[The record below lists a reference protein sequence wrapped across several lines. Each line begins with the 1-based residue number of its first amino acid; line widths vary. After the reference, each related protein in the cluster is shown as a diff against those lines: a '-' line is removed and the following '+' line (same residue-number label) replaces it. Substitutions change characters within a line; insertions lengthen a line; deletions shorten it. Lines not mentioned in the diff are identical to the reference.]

1 MARSVQLASHPPG
14 HYQYNITSQ
23 LYKNLASGLNTP
35 PVKDA
40 QNVVSLGGHSDFSG
54 KETSF
59 NWFAVRSVVL
69 NQCAIQQY

>member
-1 MARSVQLASHPPG
+1 MQVGG

-23 LYKNLASGLNTP
+23 PYKNLASGLNTP

-40 QNVVSLGGHSDFSG
+40 QMKYLWGGHSDVSG

-59 NWFAVRSVVL
+59 NWFAVCSVVL
-69 NQCAIQQY
+69 NQCAVQQY